1 MTIPSYHHLTRGA
14 LGNVSIQATIEDQ
27 TTGETTAKEFKWQ
40 EKSGDDSAEVC
51 VRLRTMNNVELPRE
65 TAGRKRN
72 AAAIADNM
80 AIVAVIK
87 EDPCNHTQVLCT
99 IRHEQGMLVSSP
111 AFNEPEHHHWTQ
123 GIDSHDLSYLFQTP
137 GGKQFKYTVE
147 LLLDGTPEYDIEPP
161 DVQDRDSEQE
171 IRVQKNFLYN
181 SFLEEKE
188 DAAQGQVHVEIVTAK
203 GFLHP
208 NPIIQGSRL
217 FVKYRI
223 LDEQDPQRCLVR
235 GCTGTVQPGN
245 FGDVFGF
252 IAVFLTSFTALC
264 FVSFSRGRPTL
275 LGPWGVWQLL
285 AR

>member
-40 EKSGDDSAEVC
+40 EKSDDCAEDDVQ
-51 VRLRTMNNVELPRE
+51 LRTMNNVELSPE
-65 TAGRKRN
+65 TIGRKRN
-72 AAAIADNM
+72 ATDIADNM
-80 AIVAVIK
+80 TIVAVIK
-87 EDPCNHTQVLCT
+87 EDPIDHTQVLCT

-111 AFNEPEHHHWTQ
+111 AFSEPEYHHRIQ
-123 GIDSHDLSYLFQTP
+123 GMDSHDCPKTAYLFQTP

-181 SFLEEKE
+181 SFLEVKE
-188 DAAQGQVHVEIVTAK
+188 DAAQGQVHVEIVEAK

-264 FVSFSRGRPTL
+264 FVSFS
-275 LGPWGVWQLL
+275 
-285 AR
+285 